1 MHWYWNKIKNIGAL
15 WYELL
20 KNFGLMDIT
29 ISDNS
34 WISIIDYGLIKIIFD
49 LNSQFIFRFNHE
61 GKQKSKAAA
70 EKVKFMDN
78 EFSRINL
85 EIAISEKNQEFVN
98 ENFWKCLYLIFT
110 TVDNKSA
117 YW

>member
-1 MHWYWNKIKNIGAL
+1 MNSNNIIYALILKQNKK
-15 WYELL
+15 Y
-20 KNFGLMDIT
+20 IT

-70 EKVKFMDN
+70 EKAKFMDN

-98 ENFWKCLYLIFT
+98 ENFWKGLYLIFT
-110 TVDNKSA
+110 IVDNKSA

>member
-1 MHWYWNKIKNIGAL
+1 MNSNNIIYALILKQNKK
-15 WYELL
+15 Y
-20 KNFGLMDIT
+20 IT

-34 WISIIDYGLIKIIFD
+34 WINIIDYGLIKIIFD

-70 EKVKFMDN
+70 EKAKFLDN

-98 ENFWKCLYLIFT
+98 ENFWKGLYLIFT
-110 TVDNKSA
+110 IVDNKSA

>member
-1 MHWYWNKIKNIGAL
+1 MNSNNIIYALILKQNKK
-15 WYELL
+15 Y
-20 KNFGLMDIT
+20 IT

-70 EKVKFMDN
+70 EKAKFLDN

-98 ENFWKCLYLIFT
+98 ENFWKGLYLIFT
-110 TVDNKSA
+110 IVDNKSA

>member
-1 MHWYWNKIKNIGAL
+1 MNSNNIIYALILKQNKK
-15 WYELL
+15 Y
-20 KNFGLMDIT
+20 IT